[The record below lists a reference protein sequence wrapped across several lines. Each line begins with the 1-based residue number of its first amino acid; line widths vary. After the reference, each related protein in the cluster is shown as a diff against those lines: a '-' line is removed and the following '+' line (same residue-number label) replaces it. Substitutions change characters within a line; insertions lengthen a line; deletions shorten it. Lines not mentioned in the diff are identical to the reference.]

1 MELSNYNA
9 EIIHVAGVENEVAD
23 ILSRHHKNIDSILSD
38 KENHP
43 TLSEKETIAWL
54 KKLSIP
60 KEYTITPEK
69 VADMLDTNSLPSPD
83 SRNKK
88 KYSKARTGIF
98 EIRNTPPTLNN
109 RKVKLPSEVRTSPG
123 AKVPKKN
130 ISNIQCN
137 NLSFS
142 YHDIQTMTRIFTT
155 GTLTPQ
161 QFQEAQEQDPTCQD
175 IEANPREH
183 PRFQRKQCVWFNEND
198 DETLVP
204 YEFKGIFERNT
215 TKHPES

>member
-1 MELSNYNA
+1 
-9 EIIHVAGVENEVAD
+9 
-23 ILSRHHKNIDSILSD
+23 
-38 KENHP
+38 
-43 TLSEKETIAWL
+43 
-54 KKLSIP
+54 
-60 KEYTITPEK
+60 
-69 VADMLDTNSLPSPD
+69 
-83 SRNKK
+83 
-88 KYSKARTGIF
+88 
-98 EIRNTPPTLNN
+98 
-109 RKVKLPSEVRTSPG
+109 
-123 AKVPKKN
+123 
-130 ISNIQCN
+130 
-137 NLSFS
+137 
-142 YHDIQTMTRIFTT
+142 MTRIFTT